1 MKKSDIE
8 INVYGGNVEI
18 LPNVTSAVQVFNQH
32 ITNTCGTKPHSDV
45 TRQILK
51 ADIEKGGSFD

>member
-1 MKKSDIE
+1 MKKSDIK

-32 ITNTCGTKPHSDV
+32 MRNET
-45 TRQILK
+45 
-51 ADIEKGGSFD
+51 

>member
-32 ITNTCGTKPHSDV
+32 ITACGTNRNSNV
-45 TRQILK
+45 ARQILK
-51 ADIEKGGSFD
+51 GDMKQSHNFD